1 MRKIKIRH
9 DLNIPGWGMISAG
22 TQFKVVRYNKRFVYV
37 MVKYGVELRLARKSD
52 CEVMY

>member
-1 MRKIKIRH
+1 MRKIRTKH
-9 DLNIPGWGMISAG
+9 ELNIPGWGIIPSG

-37 MVKYGVELRLARKSD
+37 EVKERVELRLARKSD

>member
-9 DLNIPGWGMISAG
+9 DLNIPGLGIVSAG

-37 MVKYGVELRLARKSD
+37 LVNERVELRLARKSD